1 MARYLLLVAAL
12 PALVGSILLLLAQAA
27 PTLAVQQ
34 ATVAFISAAAM
45 LAATRYTPSSTARQ
59 RTPWLLL
66 GLAASIYLPLFDDA
80 VASPHRWI
88 VLQSFRLYVAPV
100 VLPFFLLSWHGLR
113 EGEKATS
120 ALSTGAAVAIAL
132 GLLLQP
138 DAAQLTAFAFAAV
151 PLLAYSAKTRTHK
164 LAALVVLI
172 IAAAASWWLPD
183 PLVPVP
189 YVEGVFELAG
199 ASSGWALVLA
209 VIATA
214 LPVVALVWLA
224 YSAQSLGILG
234 VAIYYS
240 VLYLLAPAQV
250 TPVPLLGFGA
260 GPVLGY
266 FLMASQVSRVKKRNE
281 LV

>member
-1 MARYLLLVAAL
+1 
-12 PALVGSILLLLAQAA
+12 
-27 PTLAVQQ
+27 
-34 ATVAFISAAAM
+34 
-45 LAATRYTPSSTARQ
+45 
-59 RTPWLLL
+59 LLL
-66 GLAASIYLPLFDDA
+66 GLAASIYLPLLDGA

-88 VLQSFRLYVAPV
+88 VLHSFRLYIAPV
-100 VLPFFLLSWHGLR
+100 VLPFFLLAWHKSLSLER
-113 EGEKATS
+113 TTS
-120 ALSTGAAVAIAL
+120 TLSIGVAIAIAL

-151 PLLAYSAKTRTHK
+151 PVLVHSAKMRIRNT
-164 LAALVVLI
+164 AALVVII

-183 PLVPVP
+183 PLAPVP

-199 ASSGWALVLA
+199 AFSGWALVLA
-209 VIATA
+209 VIASA
-214 LPVVALVWLA
+214 LPVIALGLLA

-266 FLMASQVSRVKKRNE
+266 FLMASQVSQVSANAAYPLTQAKRQR
-281 LV
+281 